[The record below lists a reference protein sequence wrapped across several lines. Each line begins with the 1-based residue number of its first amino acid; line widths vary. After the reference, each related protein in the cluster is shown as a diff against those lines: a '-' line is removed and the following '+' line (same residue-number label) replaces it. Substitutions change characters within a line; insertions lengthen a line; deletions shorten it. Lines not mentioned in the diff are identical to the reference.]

1 MALFGSK
8 KSRSEKIL
16 EDVDEYIRTG
26 NELLK
31 KGDIE
36 GANSSFRKAR
46 ILLMKFDTSDMPLE
60 TAKRYTKIAYGI
72 METGDDEIAMEC
84 ADLALELNKKE
95 VDAYLVKGA
104 IYLKRTRM
112 YNQAILSFNDALKIN
127 PKHEKALEL
136 KAGALEKR
144 KDYKKAYMIYKQ
156 LVETSD
162 NPDKYRKKMDA
173 IKKRLK
179 LRRAGQ
185 RASGEK
191 KEVKISMEHP
201 PAEKKVKAEEQRVTK
216 AEELKPAEAP
226 EPALEAP
233 SKAEATAAEGE
244 MPEEAVAEE
253 IPERPEIEATTVAV
267 EASGIEEAVP
277 EVPQSEAVSEP
288 EGRPEVEI
296 EAPVETEETVKEAPS
311 EPELGIA
318 EVAEEEEPPSE
329 EIASTYEVT
338 PEVVETAVES
348 TETAEPS
355 VPESGMEEPEVEE
368 EMEMPAER
376 PAEEEEVE
384 GERAAVE
391 EPAEEAEEEI
401 EIDVDEVRKQAN
413 AAFEEDDYE
422 KAEELYEQL
431 AMAGENDIDLYYNL
445 GVCYY
450 SNGRLQDAVEVFD
463 AILDADPDDTDSW
476 LTKGAA
482 HFALQEYDKAID
494 SFNNVLKRNVNEDA
508 AWYYKACSEAL
519 RGNAKLAL
527 TFLERAIS
535 LDENYREIAADD
547 ESFASLKDDPKFR
560 EIVGEA

>member
-36 GANSSFRKAR
+36 GANSSFRKGR

-60 TAKRYTKIAYGI
+60 TANRYTKIAYGI

-95 VDAYLVKGA
+95 IDAYLVKGA
-104 IYLKRTRM
+104 IYLKRNRM
-112 YNQAILSFNDALKIN
+112 YNQALLSFNDALKIN

-144 KDYKKAYMIYKQ
+144 KQYKRAYMIYRQ
-156 LVETSD
+156 LVEISD

-179 LRRAGQ
+179 LSRAGE
-185 RASGEK
+185 RVSREK
-191 KEVKISMEHP
+191 KDVKISMEHP
-201 PAEKKVKAEEQRVTK
+201 PVEKKAIEAEEPKAEEVPEPVVEAVSK
-216 AEELKPAEAP
+216 AEEPG
-226 EPALEAP
+226 
-233 SKAEATAAEGE
+233 AEGE
-244 MPEEAVAEE
+244 IPEEAVAKE
-253 IPERPEIEATTVAV
+253 IPEKPEIEVTPGTPEEV
-267 EASGIEEAVP
+267 ESIGAPEIQETVP
-277 EVPQSEAVSEP
+277 EAQQTEEVEVLSEP
-288 EGRPEVEI
+288 EGRPEEEI
-296 EAPVETEETVKEAPS
+296 EVPSGTEEAVEEVPS
-311 EPELGIA
+311 EPEADTGEIEEKGELPS
-318 EVAEEEEPPSE
+318 EVAV
-329 EIASTYEVT
+329 ASTEMSE
-338 PEVVETAVES
+338 EVVETPVE
-348 TETAEPS
+348 TAAEPS
-355 VPESGMEEPEVEE
+355 VPEPSMEEP
-368 EMEMPAER
+368 A
-376 PAEEEEVE
+376 AEEEAKEEV
-384 GERAAVE
+384 
-391 EPAEEAEEEI
+391 
-401 EIDVDEVRKQAN
+401 EIDVEEVRRQAN
-413 AAFEEDDYE
+413 AAFEQDDYE
-422 KAEELYEQL
+422 KAEGLYEQL

-450 SNGRLQDAVEVFD
+450 SNGRLQDAVDVFN
-463 AILDADPDDTDSW
+463 AILEADPDDTDSW
-476 LTKGAA
+476 LTKGAT
-482 HFALQEYDKAID
+482 HFALKEYDKAID

-519 RGNAKLAL
+519 RGNSKLAL

-547 ESFASLKDDPKFR
+547 ESFASLKDDPKFK
-560 EIVGEA
+560 EIVGQA